1 MIPGKRI
8 CNLQGSRG
16 KAAVALALLGAEVT
30 VVDFAEENRR
40 YALELA
46 AAAGVALDYR
56 VADSIVADTLGL
68 GRFDIVLMELG
79 VLHYHQDIARF
90 FAVVAALTKPG
101 GVMLLNEFHPVQ
113 RKLFLGLGEHE
124 PDYFHSGIVMG
135 DVPSPDGGP
144 SPGKCAYRYWTLGEA
159 LTAILGAGFAIKAF
173 EELPSWDNAR
183 LPGMYTV
190 LARRSDAKS

>member
-30 VVDFAEENRR
+30 VVDCAEENRR
-40 YALELA
+40 YARELA

-113 RKLFLGLGEHE
+113 RKLFLGLG
-124 PDYFHSGIVMG
+124 
-135 DVPSPDGGP
+135 
-144 SPGKCAYRYWTLGEA
+144 
-159 LTAILGAGFAIKAF
+159 
-173 EELPSWDNAR
+173 
-183 LPGMYTV
+183 
-190 LARRSDAKS
+190 